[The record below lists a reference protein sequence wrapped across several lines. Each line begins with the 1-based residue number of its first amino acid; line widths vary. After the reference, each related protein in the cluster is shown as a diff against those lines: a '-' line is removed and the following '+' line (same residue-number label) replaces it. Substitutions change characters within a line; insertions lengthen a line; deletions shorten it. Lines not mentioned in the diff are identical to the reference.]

1 MSRSDATRDLEIWGE
16 LSEQFARGQPHWW
29 GETGGVNAM
38 MYEVVGTDPK
48 NLRVFRDFRLLMGL
62 RGSCGAQAKGRV
74 RRGDFSMVRIRL
86 ARFALPWLGFGG
98 SKSGVS
104 CSSLVCRVR
113 GTIENVRA
121 SAPAPKRWGQ
131 PLAGVLK

>member
-1 MSRSDATRDLEIWGE
+1 
-16 LSEQFARGQPHWW
+16 
-29 GETGGVNAM
+29 M

-86 ARFALPWLGFGG
+86 VRFALPRLGLGG
-98 SKSGVS
+98 SKSGVF
-104 CSSLVCRVR
+104 CSPLVCRVLGDR
-113 GTIENVRA
+113 RKRQSER
-121 SAPAPKRWGQ
+121 SPARSESN
-131 PLAGVLK
+131 ATNR